1 MDIFFFKLLVCFF
14 LIILVLYKWI
24 IEKLKFNKLLKF
36 E

>member
-1 MDIFFFKLLVCFF
+1 MDIFFFELLVCFF
-14 LIILVLYKWI
+14 LIILVLYEWI